1 MLMGRR
7 KKTTDDVEFRFNVR
21 SSQSN
26 LIQFLRNQRNLDFS
40 MELIIRYYLE
50 TTRSSGDLIEKTMTE
65 DTVQVLLDKLEFG
78 CSAYSAP
85 TETNGPVVQKN
96 ENRPIETEKNAPAR
110 PARKQQ
116 VTAEEMLASAL
127 DQR

>member
-1 MLMGRR
+1 MGRR

-96 ENRPIETEKNAPAR
+96 ENGPIETEKNAPAR
-110 PARKQQ
+110 SARKQQ

>member
-1 MLMGRR
+1 MGRR

-96 ENRPIETEKNAPAR
+96 ENRPIETEK
-110 PARKQQ
+110 KCTSQ
-116 VTAEEMLASAL
+116 AS
-127 DQR
+127 QKTTGNC